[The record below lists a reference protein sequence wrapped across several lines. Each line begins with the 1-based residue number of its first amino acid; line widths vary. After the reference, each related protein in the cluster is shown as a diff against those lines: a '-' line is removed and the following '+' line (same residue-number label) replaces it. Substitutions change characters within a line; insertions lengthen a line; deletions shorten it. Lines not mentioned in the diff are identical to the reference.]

1 MIIRAGFE
9 PTALT
14 ISTTRSAATQLD
26 IVAPRQSL
34 SWTTLTIQSLA
45 LTLAGAGDMK
55 ATEAIVGR
63 ALRIQRAG
71 PSVVMFAAASGA
83 FAAHTLV

>member
-14 ISTTRSAATQLD
+14 ISTTRFAATQLD

-45 LTLAGAGDMK
+45 LTLAGAGDID
-55 ATEAIVGR
+55 TEAPVGS
-63 ALRIQRAG
+63 AFPIQRAG
-71 PSVVMFAAASGA
+71 PSVVMFAVAGGA

>member
-1 MIIRAGFE
+1 MADSVVC
-9 PTALT
+9 T
-14 ISTTRSAATQLD
+14 IAVLGE
-26 IVAPRQSL
+26 L
-34 SWTTLTIQSLA
+34 SLA
-45 LTLAGAGDMK
+45 LTPAGVGDID
-55 ATEAIVGR
+55 TEAPVGR